1 MKWRYEE
8 KTQTIRSVPEN
19 YWIATM
25 VSWDAAVNH
34 TANAK
39 LIAAAPELL
48 EAAKKALALL
58 EGAEYITREGIKKS
72 GIVVELNN
80 LINQTK

>member
-1 MKWRYEE
+1 MKWKYEE
-8 KTQTIRSVPEN
+8 ATQMIISVPEN

-25 VSWDAAVNH
+25 DSWEGAVNH
-34 TANAK
+34 AANAK

-48 EAAKKALALL
+48 DAAKKALALL

-72 GIVVELNN
+72 GIVNQLTNI
-80 LINQTK
+80 INQIQ

>member
-1 MKWRYEE
+1 MKWKYEE
-8 KTQTIRSVPEN
+8 ATQTIRSVPEN

-25 VSWDAAVNH
+25 DSWDAAVNH
-34 TANAK
+34 AANAK